1 MTADAVIESSSTA
14 VIPLRSYALAGAN
27 KAWAYVTNYSDH
39 TNPSVGGK
47 LTLSSPVSG
56 SARFISTKD
65 GSILGYQAVS
75 AGSNTLNLPTFNTD
89 IAVEITSASVPSP
102 AETTPPSISFS
113 LPASGATVSGTAV
126 TVSATASDN
135 IAVAGVRFMV
145 DDYNIADEDISAPYS
160 VSWSTQGIEDGS
172 HTLTAV
178 AYDTSGN
185 TATTTRTVTVSNGS
199 LTITNVSPSSGPVGT
214 MVIITGTKL
223 DMTSSLQFN
232 QGGAVSYTIMSPTQ
246 IRATV
251 PAGSQTGG

>member
-1 MTADAVIESSSTA
+1 M
-14 VIPLRSYALAGAN
+14 
-27 KAWAYVTNYSDH
+27 
-39 TNPSVGGK
+39 
-47 LTLSSPVSG
+47 
-56 SARFISTKD
+56 
-65 GSILGYQAVS
+65 
-75 AGSNTLNLPTFNTD
+75 
-89 IAVEITSASVPSP
+89 
-102 AETTPPSISFS
+102 
-113 LPASGATVSGTAV
+113 PASGATVSGTAV

-145 DDYNIADEDISAPYS
+145 DDYKIADEDISAPYS

-251 PAGSQTGG
+251 PAGSQTGGISINFGQATYSFTVTAGSASSPAISSIGPLSGPIGSSVVITGRIPRPSVQSRI